1 MTENY
6 LNRIYSPHYCVGQ
19 GLYQQGGLDLK
30 EYKSDKIRNV
40 GIFAHGGAGKT
51 SLAEALLYST
61 GAVTRLGKVDDGTAT
76 TDFEPEEVK
85 RKVTISTG
93 LAPCEWR
100 DHKINFLD
108 TPGYAD
114 FVAEVKGTL
123 RAVDA
128 ALIVLCA
135 ASGVEVG
142 TENVWKYAEETGV
155 PRLAFI
161 NKMDRENA
169 DFFATLDQMKEKFGN
184 NIFPIQIPIGAQE
197 SFKGVVDLVKMKA
210 YTPANAQGTQYTEG
224 DIPADLKDKADEARL
239 AMIEAAAEADDD
251 LLTKYLE
258 GEELSDDEIRTGLIK
273 GVAQGKFCPVMC
285 GAAYKNIGTHQLLDA
300 LIAFGPS
307 PENTVAKGANPATK
321 EPVERK
327 NGDPFAALVFKT
339 TADPFV
345 GRLSFFRVFSGQLK
359 PDSTLYNATRE
370 KSERIG
376 NIFTMRGKT
385 QDALTVANA
394 GDIVV
399 VAKMTETKTGDT
411 ICDKDKPVI
420 FDAIVYPKPMFTMSV
435 EAKNKGDEDKIG
447 NALARMADEDPTFTL
462 EKNLETHQLL
472 ASGISDMHID
482 VIAERM
488 KRKFGVDVKL
498 SDPRIPYRESIRSSV
513 KTEYKHKK
521 QSGGHGQY
529 GHVWLQLD
537 PLPTGTGFEFAESIF
552 GGAVP
557 RQYFPAVEKGVR
569 EAMANGILAG
579 YPVTDMKVTL
589 TDGSYHD
596 VDSSEMAFKIAASGA
611 IKKGALQAKPILLE
625 PVYSV
630 EVTVPES
637 YMGDIIGD
645 FNSRRGR
652 ILGMEPIGGG
662 LGVVRAQAPLAE
674 VFRYSI
680 DLRSMTQGRGKFDMA
695 FDHYEE
701 VPQRIAEGIIA
712 AFKKDKE
719 DEE

>member
-1 MTENY
+1 MCEP
-6 LNRIYSPHYCVGQ
+6 RIYRKGDF
-19 GLYQQGGLDLK
+19 DLK

-51 SLAEALLYST
+51 SLAEALLFSA

-76 TDFEPEEVK
+76 TDFEPEEIK
-85 RKVTISTG
+85 RKVTISTA

-128 ALIVLCA
+128 ALVVLCA

-142 TENVWKYAEETGV
+142 TENVWKYADEAGV
-155 PRLAFI
+155 PRFAFI
-161 NKMDRENA
+161 NKIDRENA
-169 DFFATLDQMKEKFGN
+169 DFAATVAQMREKFGN
-184 NIFPIQIPIGAQE
+184 NVVPIQLPIGSQD
-197 SFKGVVDLVKMKA
+197 SFKGIIDLVKMKA
-210 YTPANAQGTQYTEG
+210 YTPVSAPGTQYTEA
-224 DIPADLKDKADEARL
+224 DIPADLRDEAEEARL
-239 AMIEAAAEADDD
+239 AMIEAAAETDDD

-258 GEELSDDEIRTGLIK
+258 GEELSDDEIRTGLVK
-273 GVAQGKFCPVMC
+273 GVAQGKFCPVLC
-285 GAAYKNIGTHQLLDA
+285 GSAYKNIGVQQLLDA
-300 LIAFGPS
+300 VVAYAPS
-307 PENTVAKGANPATK
+307 PENTVAKGHNPVSK
-321 EPVERK
+321 EAVERK
-327 NGDPFAALVFKT
+327 TSDPFAAMVFKT

-345 GRLSFFRVFSGQLK
+345 GRLSYIRVFAGQLK
-359 PDSTLYNATRE
+359 ADSTLYNAVRE

-376 NIFTMRGKT
+376 SIFTMRGKT
-385 QDALTVANA
+385 QDAMTVANA

-399 VAKMTETKTGDT
+399 VPKMSETKTGDT
-411 ICDKDKPVI
+411 LCDKDKPVI
-420 FDAIVYPKPMFTMSV
+420 FDPIVYPKPMFTMAV

-498 SDPRIPYRESIRSSV
+498 SDPRIPYRETIRSSV
-513 KTEYKHKK
+513 KVEYKHKK

-537 PLPTGTGFEFAESIF
+537 PLPTGTGFEFTESIF

-569 EAMANGILAG
+569 EAMVNGIIAG
-579 YPVTDMKVTL
+579 YPVTDIKVTL
-589 TDGSYHD
+589 TDGSYHE

-625 PVYSV
+625 PIYNV

-662 LGVVRAQAPLAE
+662 LGMVRAQVPLAE

-680 DLRSMTQGRGKFDMA
+680 DLRSMTQGRGKFDMS

-701 VPQRIAEGIIA
+701 VPARIAEGIVA
-712 AFKKDKE
+712 ANKKDKE